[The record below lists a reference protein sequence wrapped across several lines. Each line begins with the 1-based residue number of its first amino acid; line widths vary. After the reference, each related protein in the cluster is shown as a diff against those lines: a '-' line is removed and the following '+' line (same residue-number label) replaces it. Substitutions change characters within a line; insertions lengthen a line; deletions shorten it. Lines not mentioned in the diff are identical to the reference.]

1 MIFITALARG
11 RRLQNNS
18 LQEDLTMKL
27 LYSIHKYDV
36 FMFTWL
42 INARIYSALTKSSRY
57 LSKTGDGQLYV
68 LIAGYLYWFEGQ
80 EGHYLKAI
88 LLAFLI
94 ERPLYFALK
103 NSLKRNRPEAAL
115 KNFHSIITPSDQFSF
130 PSGHTSAAF
139 LMATLLGYFYPMLI
153 IPLYCWALM
162 VGFSRV
168 VLGVHFPTDIL
179 FGSILGI
186 STALFSL
193 GQI

>member
-1 MIFITALARG
+1 
-11 RRLQNNS
+11 
-18 LQEDLTMKL
+18 MKL

-42 INARIYSALTKSSRY
+42 INARLHGTLTKASRY
-57 LSKTGDGQLYV
+57 LSKTGDGYLYV
-68 LIAGYLYWFEGQ
+68 VIAGLLYWHEGFESQ
-80 EGHYLKAI
+80 ILRAV

-94 ERPLYFALK
+94 ERPVYFVLK
-103 NSLKRNRPEAAL
+103 NGLKRNRPQAAL
-115 KNFHSIITPSDQFSF
+115 KNFRSIITPSDKFSF

-139 LMATLLGYFYPMLI
+139 MMATLLGFYFPLLM
-153 IPLYCWALM
+153 IPLYCWAAL

-179 FGSILGI
+179 VGVILGI

-193 GQI
+193 GQFAI

>member
-1 MIFITALARG
+1 
-11 RRLQNNS
+11 
-18 LQEDLTMKL
+18 MKL

-42 INARIYSALTKSSRY
+42 VNVRIHSNLTKACRY
-57 LSKTGDGQLYV
+57 LSKTGDGHLYMV
-68 LIAGYLYWFEGQ
+68 IAGLLYWREGYESPFLQ
-80 EGHYLKAI
+80 VV

-94 ERPLYFALK
+94 ERPIYFVLK
-103 NSLKRNRPEAAL
+103 NSLKRDRPQAAL
-115 KNFHSIITPSDQFSF
+115 KDFRSVIKPSDKFSF

-139 LMATLLGYFYPMLI
+139 MMATLIGYFFPSLMIL
-153 IPLYCWALM
+153 LYCWAAL

-179 FGSILGI
+179 VGVILGI

-193 GQI
+193 GQIVI

>member
-1 MIFITALARG
+1 
-11 RRLQNNS
+11 
-18 LQEDLTMKL
+18 MKL

-42 INARIYSALTKSSRY
+42 INTRKYITLTKVSRY
-57 LSKTGDGQLYV
+57 LSKTGDGPLY
-68 LIAGYLYWFEGQ
+68 LIIIGWLYWRSGIESPCLQ
-80 EGHYLKAI
+80 AV

-94 ERPLYFALK
+94 ERPVYFVLK
-103 NSLKRNRPEAAL
+103 NSLKRNRPAAAL
-115 KNFHSIITPSDQFSF
+115 TGFHSIITPSDQFSF

-139 LMATLLGYFYPMLI
+139 MMATLLGYYFPPLM
-153 IPLYCWALM
+153 IPLYCWATL
-162 VGFSRV
+162 VGCSRV

-179 FGSILGI
+179 VGVLLGI

>member
-1 MIFITALARG
+1 
-11 RRLQNNS
+11 
-18 LQEDLTMKL
+18 MKL

-42 INARIYSALTKSSRY
+42 INARIYSTLTNFCRY
-57 LSKTGDGQLYV
+57 LSKTGDGQLY
-68 LIAGYLYWFEGQ
+68 LLAIGALYWHEGIESRCLQ
-80 EGHYLKAI
+80 AV

-94 ERPLYFALK
+94 ERPVYFVLK
-103 NSLKRNRPEAAL
+103 NGLKRNRPEAAL
-115 KNFHSIITPSDQFSF
+115 INFHSIITPSDQFSF

-139 LMATLLGYFYPMLI
+139 MMATLLGYFFPLLM
-153 IPLYCWALM
+153 IPLYCWATL

-179 FGSILGI
+179 VGVLLGI

-193 GQI
+193 GQL